1 MPAPSQAVYRG
12 PRTGQHARHFESAQP
27 KRGVTVRA
35 VVGAFGRLLMIAA
48 LVVGGWFGY
57 RWASTFLG
65 SGFPS
70 EIAGVPKS
78 LAGGDQL
85 KATIATWRSD
95 VNVQA
100 RSQIYSSA
108 VQNNDDAFAIVKVTA
123 PPDGVTGVELLRRLA
138 SEGSATKFPAS
149 RIQDEPVNGIDYSCA
164 TGFDQTTEC
173 FWRDVDGGIV
183 FVLGGPSR
191 DFGTTLTLT
200 AAAHDA
206 L

>member
-1 MPAPSQAVYRG
+1 V
-12 PRTGQHARHFESAQP
+12 
-27 KRGVTVRA
+27 
-35 VVGAFGRLLMIAA
+35 GRLVLVGV

-57 RWASTFLG
+57 RWTSTFLG

-70 EIAGVPKS
+70 EVGGVPKS

-108 VQNNDDAFAIVKVTA
+108 VMNNQDAFAIVMVTA
-123 PPDGVTGVELLRRLA
+123 SPDGVTPVEMLRRLA
-138 SEGSATKFPAS
+138 SEGSTSRLPAS
-149 RIQDEPVNGIDYSCA
+149 QVHDERVNAIDYTCA
-164 TGFDQTTEC
+164 TGFDQATEC
-173 FWRDVDGGIV
+173 LWRGVDGEVVIV
-183 FVLGGPSR
+183 MGGQSR
-191 DFGTTLTLT
+191 DYHTALTLT
-200 AAAHDA
+200 EDAHLA